1 MKRQLSRYR
10 PKGDGSP
17 STMGRGL
24 MLLLLLS
31 MTGCASPSA
40 VVIPGG
46 ETITVQKGTLDDLYS
61 DNEALLK
68 ALKQCKDREK

>member
-1 MKRQLSRYR
+1 MKKSRSMSR
-10 PKGDGSP
+10 PNGSGSP
-17 STMGRGL
+17 LMMVTGL
-24 MLLLLLS
+24 MLLSLIS

-46 ETITVQKGTLDDLYS
+46 ETITVQKATVDNLYS

-68 ALKQCKDREK
+68 ALQECRQR

>member
-1 MKRQLSRYR
+1 MKKSRCMSR
-10 PKGDGSP
+10 PNGSGSP
-17 STMGRGL
+17 LMMVTGL
-24 MLLLLLS
+24 MLLSLLS

-46 ETITVQKGTLDDLYS
+46 ETITVQKQTVDNLYS

-68 ALKQCKDREK
+68 ALQECRQR

>member
-1 MKRQLSRYR
+1 MKKLRSRCK

-17 STMGRGL
+17 SMMVTAL
-24 MLLLLLS
+24 MLLLLAS
-31 MTGCASPSA
+31 MTGCVSPSA

-46 ETITVQKGTLDDLYS
+46 ESITVQKQTVDDLYS

-68 ALKQCKDREK
+68 ALQECKQR

>member
-1 MKRQLSRYR
+1 MKKQLSRYK
-10 PKGDGSP
+10 PKGDGLP
-17 STMGRGL
+17 SMMATGL

-31 MTGCASPSA
+31 MIGCASPSV

-46 ETITVQKGTLDDLYS
+46 ETITVQKATVDNLYS

-68 ALKQCKDREK
+68 ALQECRQR

>member
-1 MKRQLSRYR
+1 MKKLRTMYR

-17 STMGRGL
+17 SMMALGL
-24 MLLLLLS
+24 MLLLLIS
-31 MTGCASPSA
+31 MTGCASPLA

-46 ETITVQKGTLDDLYS
+46 ESIPVQKQTLDNLYS

-68 ALKQCKDREK
+68 ALKECKSSER